1 MKRFYL
7 GLYIFLLFFTQHLFA
22 AISIDNTSSG
32 NFSSASSL
40 TISHTTGSGSERLM
54 LVGVSLWNEDF
65 ESVTSV
71 TYGGVALTRVGSTA
85 TGDDSR
91 VEIWRLTN
99 PNAGSANVVVTFN
112 ETVQKN
118 GGAGVMTFTGVDQIN
133 PVSSY
138 QGNTGDSDR
147 ASVSV
152 SSSSGDLVFAVA
164 AAEQQDDPFD
174 IDRGT
179 ERWNY
184 KANGNNK
191 LAGAGATRD
200 GQSSTSIRWDL
211 EDSDDWAIAG
221 VSINASSG
229 GGSGPLPSP
238 DLEYRFDEC
247 SLSSGV
253 TDSAGN
259 YDGTANSTDSSAVEL
274 VINRSL
280 DLSATGTFDYVTV
293 NRDALNGLNDFS
305 ISTWI
310 KTGTSKA
317 QQEVFQALGNSTG
330 DDEIEIYLINSS
342 QVRLNVGDNG
352 NTLNAGTT
360 LTDNNWHH
368 LVITRSGNDMCLY
381 VDGNFAACHD
391 DGGGSQVSISNSSSV
406 ILGQEQDSYGGSF
419 NSGQAFDGY
428 IDEFKVYASVLSSS
442 HAQQIYTNENSG
454 LNADGT
460 SRSASNC
467 TVMVPTPYSEHR
479 MDETSWDGTSGE
491 IEDNIGSNDGSV
503 VDTGSGNVTNIADGK
518 ICRAGSVG
526 ANSGTNTYYAIDSQ
540 VDIDDEIGDTGSIS
554 FWYRS
559 ADTWGNNSSRKIL
572 LSASSTGSD
581 DKYFFIT
588 METSGRL
595 RYGLENTS
603 DADYRYSSSTSFS
616 YPSTE
621 WVHIVATWDMANR
634 NMQLYVNGAQ
644 EVNATFSQSLSIG
657 EMLTLYLGDNRSD
670 YIAGEGNVSADGD
683 FDELLTFRQVLTSAQ
698 VTEIYT
704 NQNAGNNYDG
714 TSRGSCATA
723 TLSPVA
729 DWRFDENSWSGTD
742 DVADSS
748 GNDYHGTATNSSPSS
763 DAQLCN
769 AADLSL
775 AGTTDFIS
783 LNKDAMDGLE
793 DFTVIVW
800 AKTSQTQDSTILSAA
815 SGNSGAA
822 TNEAVWYFDN
832 SNQFWPTISDSPFDT
847 STRMSSTPT
856 MRDGYWHQ
864 LAWTRKANSL
874 QSCFFID
881 GVSQGCITHPD
892 ANDSNPLS
900 VVTGGLI
907 LGQEQ
912 DSIGGGFDSSQ
923 DWEGLLDEMLIFDS
937 VLTQTDIGN
946 IRTNIMNSNNW
957 DGSPRSCAASI
968 DHYSITHDQSGV
980 TCLIENITVS
990 AHDSAHSAVDAG
1002 SASMTITATSGK
1014 GNWVGAVS
1022 GTSAFDNGSTDD
1034 GVATFTFASGAQ
1046 SAVLQFAHPIL
1057 SGTSETFGF
1066 NVTDGSITE
1075 NSGSWIAADDPNI
1088 TFTLAGFRF
1097 IDGAGV
1103 ETIPT
1108 QIAGKAS
1115 DAGFGAANLYLQAVE
1130 ATTADPSVCQAAFP
1144 NDGIPKSINL
1154 AAQCSNPTSCVSG
1167 REFNVV
1173 SGSNPEVDLNA
1184 GTPETFKSVAMI
1196 FDAESKAP
1204 IRLNYNDAGE
1214 MQLQASYTV
1223 PDTGAVMTGNSNL
1236 FVVRPFGFGFPV
1248 ISSAGKANPE
1258 GDETG
1263 TTSASGF
1270 IAADEPFDVEVNA
1283 YLYDAAED
1291 TNNDGIPDAIDTDG
1305 NTLLETSGTDN
1316 IADLTDNGI
1325 TPNFTGSA
1333 TLSADAT
1340 FFTPNT
1346 GTGQLGNFS
1355 GGTATISL
1363 GAANGSAVG
1372 LKYDEV
1378 GSIQLKGSMSNY
1390 IQSGVDIGS
1399 EYRKVG
1405 RFYPDHFVLTES
1417 AVQEQC
1423 TPFTYMQQPFSALEY
1438 KIEARSADG
1447 ELTENYDL
1455 ALYSNT
1461 AVLELSAEDDNDGNE
1476 LSSRLTTPTSLSGWA
1491 EGVIDRTTLSSTD
1504 ITDLIFQRQGGS
1516 AGLEDGPY
1524 TQLQLGMSISSEL
1537 DSRNFTSSALNID
1550 PDLAGDCTGS
1560 CTGIALGDPTELR
1573 YGRVILQ
1580 SAHGPE
1586 TEDLPVPFEIQYWD
1600 SAAFVRNT
1608 DDSCTAIP
1616 LANISYDGN
1625 PISSVAADRT
1635 VTVGDG
1641 STVGNLSING
1651 TNSDAASGDF
1661 SLIFTA
1667 PGAGTGGND
1676 NTGYFP
1682 VGLSS
1687 IDEWLRYDWDQDG
1700 NANDISV
1707 PDAIITFGRA
1717 RGNDRMI
1724 FWQERYQ

>member
-1 MKRFYL
+1 MLSWLKNITL
-7 GLYIFLLFFTQHLFA
+7 WMLLLTF
-22 AISIDNTSSG
+22 SVSSYADQCSDV
-32 NFSSASSL
+32 FPSSPVSGSSFRL
-40 TISHTTGSGSERLM
+40 TPLGSGSLNLNLSRN
-54 LVGVSLWNEDF
+54 SN
-65 ESVTSV
+65 V
-71 TYGGVALTRVGSTA
+71 TYTADSSVFYSSGSI
-85 TGDDSR
+85 GRDSTITINGSGT
-91 VEIWRLTN
+91 VRLHF
-99 PNAGSANVVVTFN
+99 AGNLNIARDLRLN
-112 ETVQKN
+112 
-118 GGAGVMTFTGVDQIN
+118 
-133 PVSSY
+133 
-138 QGNTGDSDR
+138 
-147 ASVSV
+147 
-152 SSSSGDLVFAVA
+152 SSGDPEDLVIYV
-164 AAEQQDDPFD
+164 
-174 IDRGT
+174 
-179 ERWNY
+179 
-184 KANGNNK
+184 
-191 LAGAGATRD
+191 
-200 GQSSTSIRWDL
+200 
-211 EDSDDWAIAG
+211 
-221 VSINASSG
+221 
-229 GGSGPLPSP
+229 GGSLQIERDAEVNALIYVAGSVTIGRDSEFDGGLTAGGSITAERNVDYSYDADAISDANFAGMCDGASTPLPAP
-238 DLEYRFDEC
+238 ILEYRFDEC

-253 TDSAGN
+253 TDSAGS
-259 YDGTANSTDSSAVEL
+259 YDGTANNAESSADEL

-280 DLSATGTFDYVTV
+280 DLSATGTLDYVTV
-293 NRDALNGLNDFS
+293 NRGALNGLNDFS

-342 QVRLNVGDNG
+342 QVRLNVGDRG
-352 NTLNAGTT
+352 NTVNAGKN

-368 LVITRSGNDMCLY
+368 LLVTRSGNDMCLY
-381 VDGNFAACHD
+381 VDGGLAGCHD
-391 DGGGSQVSISNSSSV
+391 DGSGSQVSISNSSSV
-406 ILGQEQDSYGGSF
+406 IIGQEQDSFGGSF
-419 NSGQAFDGY
+419 SSSQAFEGY
-428 IDEFKVYASVLSSS
+428 IDEFKVYASELSSS
-442 HAQQIYTNENSG
+442 HALQIYTNENGG

-460 SRSASNC
+460 SRSPSNC
-467 TVMVPTPYSEHR
+467 TVTVPTPYSEHR
-479 MDETSWDGTSGE
+479 MDEASWDGTSGE
-491 IEDNIGSNDGSV
+491 IEDNIGSNNGSV

-634 NMQLYVNGAQ
+634 SMQLYVNGTQ
-644 EVNATFSQSLSIG
+644 EIDATFSQSLSIG

-698 VTEIYT
+698 VTEIYN

-714 TSRGSCATA
+714 TSRGSCAA
-723 TLSPVA
+723 APLSPVA
-729 DWRFDENSWSGTD
+729 DWRFDENSWSGAD
-742 DVADSS
+742 DVVDSS

-800 AKTSQTQDSTILSAA
+800 AKSSSTSDSTILSAA

-832 SNQFWPTISDSPFDT
+832 NNQFWPTITDSPFDT
-847 STRMSSTPT
+847 NTRLSTTTST
-856 MRDGYWHQ
+856 MRDGDWHQ

-937 VLTQTDIGN
+937 VLTQTDISN

-957 DGSPRSCAASI
+957 DGTPRSCAPSI
-968 DHYSITHDQSGV
+968 DHYSINHDESGV

-1002 SASMTITATSGK
+1002 SASMTISATSGK

-1022 GTSAFDNGSTDD
+1022 GTSAFDNGSADD
-1034 GVATFTFASGAQ
+1034 GVATFTFASGEQ
-1046 SAVLQFAHPIL
+1046 TAVLQFAHPIL

-1066 NVTDGSITE
+1066 NVTDGAITE
-1075 NSGSWIAADDPNI
+1075 NSGSWQAADDLDI
-1088 TFTLAGFRF
+1088 TYTLAGFRF
-1097 IDGAGV
+1097 IDGAGL

-1115 DAGFGAANLYLQAVE
+1115 DAGFDAASLYLQAVE

-1144 NDGIPKSINL
+1144 NGTTLSINL
-1154 AAQCSNPTSCVSG
+1154 AAQCNNPSSCVSG
-1167 REFNVV
+1167 RTFNVK

-1184 GTPETFKSVAMI
+1184 GTPETFKSVDMT

-1223 PDTGAVMTGNSNL
+1223 PETGAVITGNSNL
-1236 FVVRPFGFGFPV
+1236 FVVRPFGFGFPS
-1248 ISSAGKANPE
+1248 ISATGGANPS

-1263 TTSASGF
+1263 PDSSSGF
-1270 IAADEPFDVEVNA
+1270 AAADEPFDVEVNA

-1325 TPNFTGSA
+1325 TPNFTGSV

-1346 GTGQLGNFS
+1346 GVGQLGNFS

-1363 GAANGSAVG
+1363 GTANGSAVG

-1390 IQSGVDIGS
+1390 IQSGVDVGS

-1461 AVLELSAEDDNDGNE
+1461 AVLELSAEDSDDGNE

-1491 EGVIDRTTLSSTD
+1491 EGIIDRTTVSSTAV
-1504 ITDLIFQRQGGS
+1504 TDLTFQRQGGS

-1524 TQLQLGMSISSEL
+1524 TQLQLGMSITSEL
-1537 DSRNFTSSALNID
+1537 DNRNFTTAAMNID
-1550 PDLAGDCTGS
+1550 PDLAGSCTGS
-1560 CTGIALGDPTELR
+1560 CTGIALGNPTELR

-1616 LANISYDGN
+1616 LANISFDGN

-1641 STVGNLSING
+1641 STEGNLNING

-1700 NANDISV
+1700 NANDTSV